1 MIPPER
7 VRWCNERPVREGR
20 YVLYWMQAAQRARYN
35 HALEY
40 AIRLANER
48 GKAVVVVFGLTAEYP
63 DANWRHYA
71 FMLQGLAETQQA
83 LAQRGVAMIARQAE
97 PDAAAIELA
106 AEADLVVVD
115 AGHLRIQR
123 QWRADAARRMDC
135 PLIEVETNM
144 VVPADVAL
152 GRAAWSAAVLR
163 RRIERDR
170 DRFLTPVRHVT
181 PRHKSVSMGLE
192 GLDLSDPES
201 ILKRLAVDRS
211 VPPVKGLRG
220 GPRAARRRL
229 RAFLN
234 KGLDSYEMDR
244 NDPTLDGTSRL
255 SPYLHFGQISP
266 VEIALEVLRSGS
278 PGATAFLEQLIVRRE
293 LGLNFVQYN
302 AQYDHYAGLPAW
314 ARQTLERHR
323 RDARGAVYGLED
335 LEAAGTEDVY
345 WNAAQ
350 KQMMQD
356 GYMHGYMRMYWGKRI
371 LEWTR
376 SPSQAF
382 DRAAYLNNKY
392 ELDGRDPNGWA
403 GVAWCFGQHDR
414 PWPERP
420 VFGTVRFMNAAGLKR
435 KFDADAYV
443 RRVDAS
449 GDRVDK

>member
-1 MIPPER
+1 
-7 VRWCNERPVREGR
+7 
-20 YVLYWMQAAQRARYN
+20 MQAAQRARYN

-40 AIRLANER
+40 AIHLANER
-48 GKAVVVVFGLTAEYP
+48 GKAVVVIFGLTASYP
-63 DANWRHYA
+63 DANLRHYA
-71 FMLQGLAETQQA
+71 FMLQGLAETQNA
-83 LAQRGVAMIARQAE
+83 LAQRGVAMIVRQTE

-144 VVPADVAL
+144 VVPVDVAL

-163 RRIERDR
+163 RRIDRDR

-181 PRHKSVSMGLE
+181 PRHKSVKMGFE
-192 GLDLSDPES
+192 GLDPSDMDAALGGLE
-201 ILKRLAVDRS
+201 LDRS
-211 VPPVKGLRG
+211 VPPVRGLRG
-220 GPRAARRRL
+220 GPQAAQQRL

-266 VEIALEVLRSGS
+266 VEIALEVLRSGG
-278 PGATAFLEQLIVRRE
+278 PGVAAFLEQLIVRRE
-293 LGLNFVQYN
+293 LGLNFVHYN
-302 AQYDHYAGLPAW
+302 ARYDHYAGLPAW

-323 RDARGAVYGLED
+323 RDPRAAVYGLED
-335 LEAAGTEDVY
+335 LEAANTEDVY

-350 KQMMQD
+350 RQMRRD
-356 GYMHGYMRMYWGKRI
+356 GYMHGHMRMYWGKKI

-443 RRVDAS
+443 RRVGAS
-449 GDRVDK
+449 GDRVDE

>member
-1 MIPPER
+1 
-7 VRWCNERPVREGR
+7 
-20 YVLYWMQAAQRARYN
+20 
-35 HALEY
+35 
-40 AIRLANER
+40 
-48 GKAVVVVFGLTAEYP
+48 
-63 DANWRHYA
+63 
-71 FMLQGLAETQQA
+71 MLQGLAETQET

-123 QWRADAARRMDC
+123 QWRANAARRMDC
-135 PLIEVETNM
+135 PLIEVETSM
-144 VVPADVAL
+144 VVPVDVAL

-163 RRIERDR
+163 RRIDRDR
-170 DRFLTPVRHVT
+170 DRFLTSVRHVT
-181 PRHKSVSMGLE
+181 PRHKSVNMGFE
-192 GLDLSDPES
+192 GLDLSDPDS
-201 ILKRLAVDRS
+201 VLLRLEVDRS

-220 GPRAARRRL
+220 GARAARQRL

-234 KGLDSYEMDR
+234 KGLDSYETDR

-266 VEIALEVLRSGS
+266 VEIALEVLRSGG
-278 PGATAFLEQLIVRRE
+278 PGVAAFLEQLIVRRE
-293 LGLNFVQYN
+293 LGLNFVHYN
-302 AQYDHYAGLPAW
+302 ARYDHYAGLPTW

-323 RDARGAVYGLED
+323 RDARAVVYGPED
-335 LEAAGTEDVY
+335 LEAANTEDIY

-350 KQMMQD
+350 RQMMQD
-356 GYMHGYMRMYWGKRI
+356 GYMHGHMRMYWGKKI

-443 RRVDAS
+443 RRVGAS
-449 GDRVDK
+449 GDRVDE